1 MRTAVWLQAAKR
13 RKKCEIPGFFQRFP
27 YFWRKSVLAVPIC
40 LMTVFPGGFPVA
52 LDLGLRQGT
61 DHLGG
66 AAQDHGP
73 GGSVHFAGDQCP
85 GTYNAVIADLCAVEN
100 GGAHAD
106 EHVVA
111 HGAAVDNGP
120 VADGA
125 AGTDRGL
132 LVQHRAVLNVGVVA
146 HFDGTVISAEDG
158 IVPHVDIL
166 SQGHVSHDGGTG
178 TDKNGF
184 VKFRFCDHKILSFL
198 LGLHQMAKF
207 PLIKTGISRPSW
219 VVPTM
224 ERSAVPTMKS
234 TWVSE

>member
-1 MRTAVWLQAAKR
+1 M
-13 RKKCEIPGFFQRFP
+13 
-27 YFWRKSVLAVPIC
+27 
-40 LMTVFPGGFPVA
+40 
-52 LDLGLRQGT
+52 
-61 DHLGG
+61 
-66 AAQDHGP
+66 
-73 GGSVHFAGDQCP
+73 
-85 GTYNAVIADLCAVEN
+85 
-100 GGAHAD
+100 
-106 EHVVA
+106 
-111 HGAAVDNGP
+111 
-120 VADGA
+120 
-125 AGTDRGL
+125 
-132 LVQHRAVLNVGVVA
+132 QHCAVLNVGVVA

-166 SQGHVSHDGGTG
+166 SQGDVPYDDGTG
-178 TDKNGF
+178 ADKNGF